1 MAVQRDRP
9 YSNFNFLVDLGA
21 GDSES
26 VQAGFEEVILP
37 EISVEVIEYR
47 NGNERESH
55 VRKMPGLNKSSDVT
69 LKRGVIGSLDLY
81 QWIDQVRRGDSSAY
95 RTVVITLLNED
106 RSSAVLTW
114 RLRNAWPVKYSFANL
129 NAKSNDTLI
138 EELVLT
144 FEHLDIE

>member
-9 YSNFNFLVDLGA
+9 YSNFNFLVDLGT

-26 VQAGFEEVILP
+26 IQAGFEEVILP
-37 EISVEVIEYR
+37 EISIEVIEYR
-47 NGNERESH
+47 NGNEKESG
-55 VRKMPGLNKSSDVT
+55 VRKIPGRTKSSDVT

-106 RSSAVLTW
+106 RSAAVLSW
-114 RLRNAWPVKYSFANL
+114 RLRNAWPVKYSFSNL
-129 NAKSNDTLI
+129 NAKGSDTLI

-144 FEHLDIE
+144 YEQVEIE

>member
-114 RLRNAWPVKYSFANL
+114 RLHNAWPVKYSFANL

>member
-21 GDSES
+21 GNSES

-81 QWIDQVRRGDSSAY
+81 QWIDQVRSGDSSAY

-114 RLRNAWPVKYSFANL
+114 RLHNAWPVKYSFANL